1 MHTRFLISAALI
13 LGTWG
18 SVSRAGAEQPAPTAA
33 AARPSD
39 AKASVFPARTDLV
52 LLDVIVRDKKGKPVP
67 DLAPEEIEVY
77 EDGVRQTVK
86 SFRRVSSVA
95 TASPIKLEVSPV
107 PESAGRVPAID
118 TGKATGNRLVTLV
131 FDRLS
136 PNGRRLAEGAA
147 MELVKTQM
155 TTGTQVAVQRLAGGA
170 ISVQTYTSDPEV
182 ARQAI
187 QRATAGVSC
196 VDASQPASGSQGAT
210 DSGQVSATASG
221 ADSRPDTAAAL
232 RSKLQGLDSGSMGEQ
247 RLSQSLMVDTL
258 HGLADL
264 IERFRPEGGRKALVL
279 FSEGMIVPPGLDHVF
294 RSLIS
299 TANRANVSVYTM
311 DVRGLDLIS
320 QLSAARSA
328 LEETGRISEGQRLA
342 GTAGNPMTQRQIGQD
357 DMMLTSLGSNA
368 VGTLGELSNSTG
380 GLLTTE
386 TNNFSKGVAQI
397 GADLREYYEAAYV
410 PSTAGDPGQF
420 HKIDVRVT
428 RKGTRVRSRSGYF
441 TSMSPGSAGLAGTAA
456 SALSVLKAATLP
468 HDVETLSGVFRFGR
482 QENAL
487 EYVVRVE
494 VPLSRLALSQDAGAG
509 RFSGHLTILGLLRDN
524 AGEVLDVF
532 GREYPVAGPLGQLE
546 ETRAASV
553 RFARRMRLAPGQYTI
568 EWVARDA
575 AGDKATAE
583 RRLLMVSPADAALS
597 MSSLVVVSGVSAAGA
612 ADEASDPLRAGDSV
626 ILPNLGQPIV
636 PAPGRE
642 TLALYCIV
650 YDKEG
655 TKELP
660 TATVEL
666 SRGAAVL
673 ARGTGSLP
681 QADAHGRIQYLSTI
695 PLRNLPPGEYRV
707 RLSVSKGQATAEE
720 TAALRIGS

>member
-1 MHTRFLISAALI
+1 M
-13 LGTWG
+13 
-18 SVSRAGAEQPAPTAA
+18 
-33 AARPSD
+33 
-39 AKASVFPARTDLV
+39 
-52 LLDVIVRDKKGKPVP
+52 
-67 DLAPEEIEVY
+67 
-77 EDGVRQTVK
+77 
-86 SFRRVSSVA
+86 
-95 TASPIKLEVSPV
+95 
-107 PESAGRVPAID
+107 
-118 TGKATGNRLVTLV
+118 LV

-136 PNGRRLAEGAA
+136 ANARRLAEGAA
-147 MELVKTQM
+147 MEFVKSQM
-155 TTGTQVAVQRLAGGA
+155 IPGTSVAVSRLAGSA
-170 ISVQTYTSDPEV
+170 IPVQAYTCDAGLV
-182 ARQAI
+182 RQAI
-187 QRATAGVSC
+187 RRATAAVVGGEMP
-196 VDASQPASGSQGAT
+196 QPAP
-210 DSGQVSATASG
+210 SGQAGTDGGTASAPTSIGDATAD
-221 ADSRPDTAAAL
+221 AVARW
-232 RSKLQGLDSGSMGEQ
+232 RLQGLAGGSMGEQ

-258 HGLADL
+258 HSLAAL
-264 IERFRPEGGRKALVL
+264 VEEFRPEGGRKALVF
-279 FSEGMIVPPGLDHVF
+279 FSEGLMVPPGLDHAL
-294 RSLIS
+294 RNLIS
-299 TANRANVSVYTM
+299 TANRANVSIYAM
-311 DVRGLDLIS
+311 DVRGLDLAS
-320 QLSAARSA
+320 QLSAARAA

-357 DMMLTSLGSNA
+357 DMVLTSLGSNT
-368 VGTLGELSNSTG
+368 VGTLGEIASSTG
-380 GLLTTE
+380 GLLTSQ
-386 TNNFSKGVAQI
+386 TNSFSKGIAEI
-397 GADLREYYEAAYV
+397 GADLREYYEAAYL
-410 PSTAGDPGQF
+410 PAAAGDPGQF

-441 TSMSPGSAGLAGTAA
+441 TSMSAGSAGLATTAD
-456 SALSVLKAATLP
+456 SALSLLKTATLP
-468 HDVETLSGVFRFGR
+468 HDVETLSGIFRFGR
-482 QENAL
+482 QQNAL
-487 EYVVRVE
+487 EYVVRLE
-494 VPLSRLALSQDAGAG
+494 VPLARLALSQDTGAG

-532 GREYPVAGPLGQLE
+532 GREYPVAGPLGKLD

-583 RRLLMVSPADAALS
+583 RRLLMVSAADAPLS
-597 MSSLVVVSGVSAAGA
+597 MSSLVVVSGVSPAGT